1 MKKQVS
7 IFVIVNSFKVYLRQ
21 VLPFTETVP
30 ITAVD
35 EALLHKSIIATRPYI
50 MKKASSKSAKKEWQT
65 YFENLAELK
74 ETWFESLQD
83 QLSNIERLHL
93 HDTLRTRLVSSC
105 LEG

>member
-7 IFVIVNSFKVYLRQ
+7 IFVIVNSFRSL
-21 VLPFTETVP
+21 LTSSFNSTETIP

-35 EALLHKSIIATRPYI
+35 EALLHKNITATKPYI
-50 MKKASSKSAKKEWQT
+50 MKKASSPNAKKQWKT
-65 YFENLAELK
+65 YFKKLAELK

-83 QLSNIERLHL
+83 QLANIERLHL